1 MFKERQKCYVSIHP
15 FFNVYFKLCLQFF
28 LPTSV
33 HGALINPSRERVQFV
48 INASLLATFIV
59 SYVFGV
65 VGYLYAYDDT
75 KGNILLNF
83 DPTDRVI
90 LLGRVGYGVTL
101 MAAIPMVA
109 VPCRDALL
117 SLAPQYSAWKYN
129 YPQAQAVALHESK
142 VSERTVLVRKES
154 DNIHTAPPSI
164 AAASS
169 RCEKQEDVTN
179 SKVAYYFATSVIL
192 LFAFAGATLA
202 PGVAAVWSICGSGM
216 AFIIAFILPAACYIK
231 IRHER
236 KGHGHRIIVI
246 SWILLL
252 SAIVSAIAC
261 TIQTLWRFSNHQQK

>member
-1 MFKERQKCYVSIHP
+1 
-15 FFNVYFKLCLQFF
+15 
-28 LPTSV
+28 
-33 HGALINPSRERVQFV
+33 LINPSRERVQFV

-117 SLAPQYSAWKYN
+117 SLAPQYNAWKYQRTDYYIN
-129 YPQAQAVALHESK
+129 AYPQAQAVALHESK

-164 AAASS
+164 AAPS

-179 SKVAYYFATSVIL
+179 NKVAYYFATSVIL

-252 SAIVSAIAC
+252 SAVVSAIAC